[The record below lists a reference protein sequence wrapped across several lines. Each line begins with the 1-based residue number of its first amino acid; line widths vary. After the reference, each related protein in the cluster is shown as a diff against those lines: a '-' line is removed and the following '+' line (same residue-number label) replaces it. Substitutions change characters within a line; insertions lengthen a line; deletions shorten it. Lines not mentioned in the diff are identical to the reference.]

1 MCDFALM
8 QSAIAEKHTLELG
21 THQPC
26 TQSLEK
32 VNLDNSK
39 SNNNQSTNKQRLK
52 LNRLQNSTWTQATT
66 LNIVLQKSWKKAQKS
81 FSKLDLSFSW
91 GLNIDKARSNFKAFG
106 PF

>member
-32 VNLDNSK
+32 VNFDNSK
-39 SNNNQSTNKQRLK
+39 SNNNQSNNIQRLK
-52 LNRLQNSTWTQATT
+52 LDKLQNSTWTQATT

-81 FSKLDLSFSW
+81 FS
-91 GLNIDKARSNFKAFG
+91 
-106 PF
+106 

>member
-1 MCDFALM
+1 MCFKARFKACDFVLM

-39 SNNNQSTNKQRLK
+39 SYL
-52 LNRLQNSTWTQATT
+52 W
-66 LNIVLQKSWKKAQKS
+66 
-81 FSKLDLSFSW
+81 
-91 GLNIDKARSNFKAFG
+91 
-106 PF
+106 